1 MATKSTKPTRATKS
15 TRAAKPVTRST
26 RSQPVVR
33 STPTKPVFRTGT
45 WVTIVL
51 LAIAVGA
58 AFYINRQAETTAEE
72 TLTLTP
78 EATEQ
83 AFVFDSGSVLNAIEV
98 NPAEG
103 AAVELK
109 RNAENAWALILPEKT
124 EADQGLAEAAASQV
138 SALGI
143 ITEVSEAT
151 TLSDF
156 GLEDPAYIINL
167 GFEGGTS
174 NVLKVGDLTPSQNGY
189 YVQLD
194 DETVY
199 VVGRA
204 GIDAL
209 INLTLAPPY
218 LNTPTPSPT
227 ATLTALPTETPAPGT
242 ETTSTPE
249 ASPTP

>member
-1 MATKSTKPTRATKS
+1 MATKSTKPTRATKA
-15 TRAAKPVTRST
+15 RAAKPATRST

-33 STPTKPVFRTGT
+33 STPAKPVFRVGT

-51 LAIAVGA
+51 LAIVVGA
-58 AFYINRQAETTAEE
+58 AVYMNRQAETAATE
-72 TLTLTP
+72 TLTP

-83 AFVFDSGSVLNAIEV
+83 AFVFDTGSVLNAIKV
-98 NPAEG
+98 SPADG

-109 RNAENAWALILPEKT
+109 RNGENAWALIQPEKT

-138 SALGI
+138 TALGVI
-143 ITEVSEAT
+143 AEISEVT
-151 TLSDF
+151 NLSDY
-156 GLEDPAYIINL
+156 GLADPAYIINF

-194 DETVY
+194 DKAVY
-199 VVGRA
+199 VVGRD

-209 INLTLAPPY
+209 INLTFAPPY

-227 ATLTALPTETPAPGT
+227 ATLTPLPTETPVPGT
-242 ETTSTPE
+242 ETSSTPE

>member
-15 TRAAKPVTRST
+15 ARAAKPAKRTT

-51 LAIAVGA
+51 LAIAIGA
-58 AFYINRQAETTAEE
+58 AFYINRQAETAAEE

-83 AFVFDSGSVLNAIEV
+83 AFVFESGSLLNSIEV
-98 NPAEG
+98 KPAEG

-109 RNAENAWALILPEKT
+109 RNEENAWALILPEKT
-124 EADQGLAEAAASQV
+124 EADQGLAEAAASQIN
-138 SALGI
+138 ALSI
-143 ITEVSEAT
+143 VTEVSNAT
-151 TLSDF
+151 NLSDF
-156 GLEDPAYIINL
+156 GLAAPAYIINL

-174 NVLKVGDLTPSQNGY
+174 NVLNVGDLTPSQNGY

-204 GIDAL
+204 GIDAV
-209 INLTLAPPY
+209 ISLTLAPPY

-227 ATLTALPTETPAPGT
+227 VTLTALPTETPVPET

>member
-33 STPTKPVFRTGT
+33 NTPTKPVVQTGT
-45 WVTIVL
+45 WVTILL

-83 AFVFDSGSVLNAIEV
+83 AFVFDSGSVLNAIKV
-98 NPAEG
+98 KPAEG
-103 AAVELK
+103 ATVELK

-143 ITEVSEAT
+143 ITEVSGAT
-151 TLSDF
+151 NLSDF
-156 GLEDPAYIINL
+156 GLEAPAYIINL

-199 VVGRA
+199 VVGRD

-209 INLTLAPPY
+209 ISLTFAPPY

-227 ATLTALPTETPAPGT
+227 ATLTALPSETPAPGT

>member
-33 STPTKPVFRTGT
+33 NTPTKPVVQTGT
-45 WVTIVL
+45 WVTILL

-83 AFVFDSGSVLNAIEV
+83 AFVFDSGSVLNAIKV
-98 NPAEG
+98 KPAEG
-103 AAVELK
+103 TTVELK

-143 ITEVSEAT
+143 ITEVSGAT
-151 TLSDF
+151 NLSDF
-156 GLEDPAYIINL
+156 GLEAPVYIINL

-174 NVLKVGDLTPSQNGY
+174 NVLKVGDLTPSQKGH

-199 VVGRA
+199 VVGRD

-209 INLTLAPPY
+209 ISLTFAPPY

-227 ATLTALPTETPAPGT
+227 ATLTALPSETPAPGT